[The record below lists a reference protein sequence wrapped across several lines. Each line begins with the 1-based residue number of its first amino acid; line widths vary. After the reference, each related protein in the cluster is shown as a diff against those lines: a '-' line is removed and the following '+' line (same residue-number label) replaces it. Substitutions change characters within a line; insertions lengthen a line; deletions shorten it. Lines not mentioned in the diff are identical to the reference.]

1 MILVNGIAQTQI
13 NITDRGFQY
22 GDGLFET
29 IAVFNGKPCFLNRHL
44 ERLTRGCQRL
54 KLPAPDLNLLQ
65 TEINQLCQHAD
76 LAVLKIIITRGS
88 GGRGYRQPEPI
99 QTTRVLSLHPFPNY
113 PEDYKQNGITTR
125 FCQAR
130 LGLNPTLAGLK
141 HLNRLEQ
148 VLARAEW
155 QDEVMEGIMLDICDR
170 VIEGTMSNLFY
181 VKNNQLYTAKLTQ
194 SGVAGIIRNLIIEQ
208 HSVIEHDYTTNEL
221 LIADELFICNAVI
234 GIFPIKQ
241 LAERVFN
248 VGNKTHELQHW
259 LHTQRHA

>member
-29 IAVFNGKPCFLNRHL
+29 IAIFNGKPCFLNRHL
-44 ERLTRGCQRL
+44 ARLTLSCLRL
-54 KLPAPDLNLLQ
+54 KIPVPDLNLLQ
-65 TEINQLCQHAD
+65 TEITELCQNSD

-99 QTTRVLSLHPFPNY
+99 QATRVLSLHPFPNY
-113 PEDYKQNGITTR
+113 SDDYQHNGITAR
-125 FCQAR
+125 FCQTR
-130 LGLNPTLAGLK
+130 LSLNPTLAGLK

-155 QDEVMEGIMLDICDR
+155 QDEVLEGIMLDINDH

-181 VKNNQLYTAKLTQ
+181 VKNQQLYTAKLTQ
-194 SGVAGIIRNLIIEQ
+194 AGVAGIIRALIIE
-208 HSVIEHDYTTNEL
+208 HESVIEHDYSQAEL
-221 LIADELFICNAVI
+221 LAADELFICNAII

-241 LAERVFN
+241 LAEHQFS
-248 VGNKTHELQHW
+248 VGNKTRHLQHW
-259 LHTQRHA
+259 LHTQRHV

>member
-1 MILVNGIAQTQI
+1 MILVNGTVQTHI
-13 NITDRGFQY
+13 EISDRGFQY

-29 IAVFNGKPCFLNRHL
+29 IAVFNGKACFLNQHL
-44 ERLTRGCQRL
+44 QRLTTSCQRL
-54 KLPAPDLNLLQ
+54 KIPAPNTELLR
-65 TEINQLCQHAD
+65 TEIAQLCQNTEQ
-76 LAVLKIIITRGS
+76 AVLKIIITRGS
-88 GGRGYRQPEPI
+88 GGRGYRQPDTI

-113 PEDYKQNGITTR
+113 PDSCTQDGITAR
-125 FCQAR
+125 FCQTR

-155 QDEVMEGIMLDICDR
+155 HDEVLEGIMLDINDH

-194 SGVAGIIRNLIIEQ
+194 AGVAGIIRTLIIE
-208 HSVIEHDYTTNEL
+208 HETVIEHEYTQTDL
-221 LIADELFICNAVI
+221 LAANELFICNAII

-241 LAERVFN
+241 LAEQRFS
-248 VGNKTHELQHW
+248 VGNKTRHLQHW
-259 LHTQRHA
+259 LHTQRHV